1 MEQQLAELR
10 AERSAELRAQ
20 MQSAQ
25 LRTAELQK
33 DRVGIGEVFPLSLCK
48 YCVCIYIYINQSNIK
63 IEIEKKYAI

>member
-33 DRVGIGEVFPLSLCK
+33 DRVGIGEVFPLSL
-48 YCVCIYIYINQSNIK
+48 YVNIYIYIKHQDIQY
-63 IEIEKKYAI
+63 IYIY

>member
-48 YCVCIYIYINQSNIK
+48 YCICIYIYIKHQDILLYINM
-63 IEIEKKYAI
+63 

>member
-48 YCVCIYIYINQSNIK
+48 YCM
-63 IEIEKKYAI
+63 